1 MAFGRARKIGQR
13 HLVGRNVDQLVAVG
27 IIEVMV
33 MVGVG
38 VEHAVFVM
46 DGDAPKQTG
55 LGELVQRIVD
65 GAAGH
70 MRSGLPDFAG
80 KPVGG
85 HMPVTTV
92 KKKPGDQQP
101 LTGRAQ
107 PGRTKA
113 FGQRGVRL
121 VHNFFHCNRHGEQKH
136 VGSTPPCQ

>member
-1 MAFGRARKIGQR
+1 MNGRRQNQAVWNGFKLLAFVTAMPAAARSVVTRGDVDQHVYGTYVMAFGRARKIGQR

-38 VEHAVFVM
+38 VKDAVLVM

-65 GAAGH
+65 GAASH

-85 HMPVTTV
+85 HMSVTTV
-92 KKKPGDQQP
+92 KKKPGDQ
-101 LTGRAQ
+101 
-107 PGRTKA
+107 
-113 FGQRGVRL
+113 
-121 VHNFFHCNRHGEQKH
+121 
-136 VGSTPPCQ
+136 

>member
-1 MAFGRARKIGQR
+1 MCSSD
-13 HLVGRNVDQLVAVG
+13 LAVG

-70 MRSGLPDFAG
+70 VRSGLPDFAG

-92 KKKPGDQQP
+92 KKKPGDDPYEEYITARVKQ
-101 LTGRAQ
+101 AQ
-107 PGRTKA
+107 LIWTYKE
-113 FGQRGVRL
+113 
-121 VHNFFHCNRHGEQKH
+121 HQKKMAEIKELIIK
-136 VGSTPPCQ
+136 TL